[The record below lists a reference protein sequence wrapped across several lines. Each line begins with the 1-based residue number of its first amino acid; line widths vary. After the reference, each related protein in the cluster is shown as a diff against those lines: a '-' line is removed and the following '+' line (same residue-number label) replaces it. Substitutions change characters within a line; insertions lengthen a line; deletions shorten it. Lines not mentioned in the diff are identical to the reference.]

1 MTQSKVRK
9 PVMKV
14 DPPKQQRKPKVSN
27 DKEPA
32 ASTTSKSKSK
42 SEHLDTDFQS
52 NAMTQPGSSTSKLP
66 YEPKTDDGDVR
77 IFLLCEF
84 LY

>member
-1 MTQSKVRK
+1 MPMTQSKVRK
-9 PVMKV
+9 PVKKV

-27 DKEPA
+27 DKDPA
-32 ASTTSKSKSK
+32 ATSKSKSK

-77 IFLLCEF
+77 IVLLCDF